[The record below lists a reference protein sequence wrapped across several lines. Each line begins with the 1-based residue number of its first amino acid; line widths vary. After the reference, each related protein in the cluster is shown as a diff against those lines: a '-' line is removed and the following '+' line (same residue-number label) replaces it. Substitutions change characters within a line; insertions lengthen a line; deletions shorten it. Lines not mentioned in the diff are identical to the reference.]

1 MSRDHLKVIQE
12 ITLYLDNRYDLYNTL
27 FTLEQ
32 RTYTTKYITKEIR
45 RENFR
50 ELPKLVVDKMRLK
63 NHIQKLLDEKMPE
76 FEPLL
81 SATVKYIELP
91 PKERVIER
99 SSKKDIFIQAQEAFF
114 GHGRQKNYKEALEIY
129 QEAERKGIT
138 KAANC
143 LGLMYL
149 KGEGVSQDYEK
160 AYYHFNI
167 AKNSTDTEGKAEG
180 FYWIG
185 HMHFNNLV
193 GSTSLEENMRQ
204 AVANLEKAASMEQ
217 SQAMCDLGIIYEHG
231 LNGIVDFDKAR
242 LYYDRAVKLN
252 NPMAM
257 DNYGVFLLRED
268 VSFNNPENNKKLAF
282 DLFNAARDLGYKK
295 SHTNLGIMFL
305 KGIHVSKDLV
315 NAKELFKKA
324 ASGDQPDIEAKYY
337 LAYFKLKEASMSQ
350 DESKFEEVA
359 DELRYILAINKK
371 HSDAHYYLGFL
382 YENGL
387 GTDKDLRSALKHFQK
402 AMESDPNNSKA
413 KYKVANYYMTGEGLS
428 YPDKVKAFE
437 LYRQAADQGNSDALL
452 ALG

>member
-1 MSRDHLKVIQE
+1 LY
-12 ITLYLDNRYDLYNTL
+12 TLLLS
-27 FTLEQ
+27 LEQ
-32 RTYTTKYITKEIR
+32 RSYTTKYITKETR
-45 RENFR
+45 QEKFK
-50 ELPKLVVDKMRLK
+50 ELPKLILDKIRLK
-63 NHIQKLLDEKMPE
+63 NHIQKILDEKMPAL
-76 FEPLL
+76 EPIVK
-81 SATVKYIELP
+81 SKVKYIELE
-91 PKERVIER
+91 KERVIER

-129 QEAERKGIT
+129 QEAERKGIS

-149 KGEGVSQDYEK
+149 KGEGVAQDYEK
-160 AYYHFNI
+160 AYSHFNN
-167 AKNSTDTEGKAEG
+167 AKNSTDNEGKADG

-193 GSTSLEENMRQ
+193 GSSSFEDNIRI
-204 AVANLEKAASMEQ
+204 AVANFEKAASMEQ
-217 SQAMCDLGIIYEHG
+217 SQAMCDLGLIYEHG
-231 LNGIVDFDKAR
+231 LSGVVDFDKAR
-242 LYYDRAVKLN
+242 LFYERSVRLN

-257 DNYGVFLLRED
+257 DNLGVFLLRED
-268 VSFNNPENNKKLAF
+268 VNFSNPENNKKLAF
-282 DLFNAARDLGYKK
+282 DLFNSARLLGYKK
-295 SHTNLGIMFL
+295 SLTNLGIMFL

-315 NAKELFKKA
+315 NAKDLFKKA

-359 DELRYILAINKK
+359 DELRYVLALNKK

-387 GTDKDLRSALKHFQK
+387 GTDKDLRSAFKHFQK

-413 KYKVANYYMTGEGLS
+413 KYKVANFYVTGEGLS
-428 YPDKVKAFE
+428 YPDKVKAFD
-437 LYRQAADQGNSDALL
+437 LYQQAAKQGNSDALL